1 MIRLPMLQ
9 RYTPKNSVFVAD
21 LALLIGTLGLLF
33 VVARVGAGFFVSFR
47 PPLHEPSI
55 SLDPRNLPYYTAR
68 STLRMFVAL
77 VLSIVFTLGYGYAA
91 ARNRYAEKILVPLL
105 DILQSVPVLAFLS
118 ITVTFFIS
126 LFPGN
131 LFGLELAAIFAIF
144 TGQAWN
150 MTFSFYNSLI
160 TLPKELD
167 EAAQVFRFS
176 KWRKFV
182 SVEVPASMI
191 GLVWN
196 GMMSFGGGWFFLAA
210 SEAISVNNQ
219 SYTLPGLGSYVA
231 KAIEVRDIGALVWAS
246 VTMVVLIV
254 LIDQFFWRPIVAWSE
269 KFKMDRSTGG
279 IRAESWVYDLM
290 QSARLPSN
298 FVRVWRALK
307 RKLPRL
313 PTLKFPSLKLAERH
327 RKTTFNA
334 DPVAG
339 LFLGLVTAGGLY
351 EGYAFATKEVSGR
364 EALLA
369 AGLGGLTLLR
379 VLLLLILSC
388 LVWVPIGV
396 LIGFNQKI
404 ARVAQPIVQ
413 ICASYPAN
421 FVFPAAT
428 IIFLKIH
435 LSLDFGSILLMAMGA
450 QWYILFNTI
459 AGAMAVPNDLREM
472 AAVLR
477 LKGWLVWKR
486 LILPAIFPYLVTG
499 AITASGGAWNASIVS
514 EVVSWGKDKLVA
526 HGLGAYVAAAT
537 TKGDWPRMVL
547 GVGIMCI
554 YVVAFNRFFWR
565 RLYRIAEARYRLA

>member
-9 RYTPKNSVFVAD
+9 RYTPKNTVFLAD
-21 LALLIGTLGLLF
+21 LALLIGTLGLIF
-33 VVARVGAGFFVSFR
+33 VVARVGAGFFVGFH
-47 PPLHEPSI
+47 PPMTQPQV
-55 SLDPRNLPYYTAR
+55 SLDPANLPYYAAR
-68 STLRMFVAL
+68 STLRMFIAL
-77 VLSIVFTLGYGYAA
+77 GLSVVFTFIYGYAA
-91 ARNRYAEKILVPLL
+91 ARNKLAERILVPLL
-105 DILQSVPVLAFLS
+105 DILQSIPVLAFLS
-118 ITVTFFIS
+118 VTVTFFIS

-182 SVEVPASMI
+182 SVEVPSSMI

-219 SYTLPGLGSYVA
+219 SYTLPGVGSYVA
-231 KAIEVRDIGALVWAS
+231 KASEVGDVKALVWAS
-246 VTMVVLIV
+246 ITMIVLIV
-254 LIDQFFWRPIVAWSE
+254 LIDQFFWRPIVAWAE

-279 IRAESWVYDLM
+279 VRAESWAYDLI
-290 QSARLPSN
+290 QAARLPSN
-298 FVRVWRALK
+298 FVRIWRSFK
-307 RKLPRL
+307 RRL
-313 PTLKFPSLKLAERH
+313 PTFPRSPLSGLKLPH
-327 RKTTFNA
+327 RRRPLPINV
-334 DPVAG
+334 DQVAG
-339 LFLGLVTAGGLY
+339 IFLGLVTAGGLY
-351 EGYAFATKEVSGR
+351 EGYTFVTREVTGH
-364 EALLA
+364 EILIAV
-369 AGLGGLTLLR
+369 GLGVLTLIR
-379 VLLLLILSC
+379 VICLLVLACI
-388 LVWVPIGV
+388 VWVPIGV
-396 LIGFNQKI
+396 AIGFDPKLSRI
-404 ARVAQPIVQ
+404 AQPVVQ

-428 IIFLKIH
+428 IIFLKIN
-435 LSLDFGSILLMAMGA
+435 LSLNYGSILLMAMGA

-472 AAVLR
+472 SSVLR

-486 LILPAIFPYLVTG
+486 MILPAIFPYLVTG

-514 EVVSWGKDKLVA
+514 EVVTWRSHKLTA
-526 HGLGAYVAAAT
+526 DGLGAYVAAAT
-537 TKGDWPRMVL
+537 NKGDWPRMVL
-547 GVGIMCI
+547 GVGVMCI
-554 YVVAFNRFFWR
+554 FVVAFNRLFWR
-565 RLYRIAEARYRLA
+565 RLYRIAESRYRLA

>member
-231 KAIEVRDIGALVWAS
+231 KAIEVRDIGALIWAS

-313 PTLKFPSLKLAERH
+313 PTLKFPTLKLAERH
-327 RKTTFNA
+327 RKTPFNA
-334 DPVAG
+334 DQVAG